1 MKLVLNDAHKLY
13 LFLSVKENY
22 LSMCEGMS
30 KEYDDIFAYKILADK
45 KNYDSINGLIK
56 K

>member
-13 LFLSVKENY
+13 LFLSIKDHY
-22 LSMCEGMS
+22 LSICEGMS

-45 KNYDSINGLIK
+45 KNYESINNLIK